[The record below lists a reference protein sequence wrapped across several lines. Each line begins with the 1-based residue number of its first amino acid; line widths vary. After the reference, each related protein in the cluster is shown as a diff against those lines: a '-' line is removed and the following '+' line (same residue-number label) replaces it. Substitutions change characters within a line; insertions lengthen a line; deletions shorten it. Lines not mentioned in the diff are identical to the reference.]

1 MSNWIDQ
8 KKQYRAYKARVAA
21 LPTDYRSAAE
31 ALERYVS
38 VLGPGRAE
46 ELQQLFDDLAEL
58 FEQSAADGVTVRA
71 VVGEDP
77 VEFAEEL
84 LRNYPA
90 GAWIAKERAR
100 LTKAIDSTES

>member
-21 LPTDYRSAAE
+21 LPTPYRTAVE

-38 VLGPGRAE
+38 TLGPGKAE

-90 GAWIAKERAR
+90 GSWIVKERTRLAR
-100 LTKAIDSTES
+100 AIDSTES